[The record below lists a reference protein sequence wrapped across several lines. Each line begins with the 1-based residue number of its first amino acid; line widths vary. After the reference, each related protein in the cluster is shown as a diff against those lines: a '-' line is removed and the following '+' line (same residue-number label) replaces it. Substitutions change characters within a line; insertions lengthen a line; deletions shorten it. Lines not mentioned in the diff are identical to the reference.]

1 MANATYK
8 IRRPVLAMSEITAT
22 NGLTIGTGIS
32 VSNMRFGKSTFTAIS
47 GGAGSAG
54 SAVFAASGVITTD
67 ICFVTAGSTS
77 ACMIMG
83 GASCLTDG
91 YITAKFYNRGG
102 AASVD
107 APLTFAWL
115 ALR

>member
-8 IRRPVLAMSEITAT
+8 IQRSVLAMSELTAT
-22 NGLTIGTGIS
+22 NGITIGTGIS
-32 VSNMRFGKSTFTAIS
+32 ASNLRFGKSVVTAIS

-54 SAVFAASGVITTD
+54 SAVMTASGAITTD
-67 ICFVTAGSTS
+67 IIFVTPGSTS

-83 GASCLTDG
+83 GASCLSDG
-91 YITAKFYNRGG
+91 TITAKFYNRG
-102 AASVD
+102 AVASVD
-107 APLTFAWL
+107 AELTFAWL